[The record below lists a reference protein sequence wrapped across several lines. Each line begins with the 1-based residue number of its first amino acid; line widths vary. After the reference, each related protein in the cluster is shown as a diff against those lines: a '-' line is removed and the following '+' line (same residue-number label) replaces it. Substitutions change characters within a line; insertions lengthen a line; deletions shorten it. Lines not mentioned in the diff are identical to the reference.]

1 MKKTTKILSAIALS
15 AVVAFG
21 ATSCKQ
27 TRSEGTEAA
36 ATETSEASA
45 PKGAIVYIDMTVL
58 MADYDMANDLRT
70 KVETKVQEI
79 QAEITRRE
87 NNLATAVNKY
97 QDKVQE
103 V

>member
-58 MADYDMANDLRT
+58 MADYDMARQRSQEERT
-70 KVETKVQEI
+70 TLPLQSTNI
-79 QAEITRRE
+79 RTRYRR
-87 NNLATAVNKY
+87 VS
-97 QDKVQE
+97 
-103 V
+103 